1 MYPILFPK
9 TAKIFNTNGLG
20 RLTEA
25 TACKVTE
32 ERNGQ
37 YELQLTYPITGR
49 LYKDIELEMIVACV
63 PAVDSTVQA
72 FEIYRITKPIN
83 GLVEIYAQHI
93 SYRLSKILTTG
104 ESYAAS
110 PTACASAINSLKA
123 KAILAPNQ
131 TFDFSFW
138 TDNRTVAQFK
148 KSIPTSVR
156 SRLGGSEG
164 SLLDQFGGEYE
175 WDNFTVKLHKERGT
189 HTNIT
194 LRYGKNLTDLTQEE
208 ANDGMVTG
216 VLGYWKNQDDIIT
229 GSIQLASNH
238 ANYATEKIIS
248 VDFSQQLGTETR
260 PSVDKI
266 NNLAQIYAN
275 SHNVP
280 NVSLK
285 VSFVDL
291 SKTEEY
297 KNVAPLEKLHLCDY
311 VTVDFPKLKVRATAR
326 VIKTVYD
333 VLLEKYETLEIGD
346 TLRTLSEA
354 VTDTLAET
362 INDLAGDISDV
373 ATEAIRSTAW
383 LTSGQGHVVA
393 IKNSDGSWKELLF
406 IDTSSIA
413 TAKNVLR
420 LNENGLGF
428 STSGVGGTYRN
439 AWTIDGKLNADFI
452 TTGTL
457 NADRVRGGTLELG
470 KSYVDGAL
478 VVKNTSGQ
486 QILKADKNG
495 VVVTGVLNATS
506 GVMQK
511 IDIQEVSARKLDI
524 QDELA
529 INAKLGTTEA
539 GYNASKS
546 PAWQNSH
553 HQTGVHLE
561 VNNQGLRLYTDDGS
575 EINLYPAK
583 GIKASKTIKAER
595 AIGTSQAYIENG
607 ILWDENGNFALY
619 NDGKNWIKK
628 SVAIPT
634 VPPDW
639 AD

>member
-93 SYRLSKILTTG
+93 SYRLSRILTTG

-110 PTACASAINSLKA
+110 PTACESAINSLKT

-138 TDNRTVAQFK
+138 TDNKTVAQFK

-216 VLGYWKNQDDIIT
+216 VLGYWKNQDDIVT

-362 INDLAGDISDV
+362 INDLAGDISDM

-393 IKNSDGSWKELLF
+393 VKNSDGTWKELLF

-428 STSGVGGTYRN
+428 STSGVGGAYRN

-529 INAKLGTTEA
+529 VNAKLGTTEA

-607 ILWDENGNFALY
+607 ILWNEDGNFALY
-619 NDGKNWIKK
+619 NDGTKWIKNTIA
-628 SVAIPT
+628 VPT
-634 VPPDW
+634 IPPDW